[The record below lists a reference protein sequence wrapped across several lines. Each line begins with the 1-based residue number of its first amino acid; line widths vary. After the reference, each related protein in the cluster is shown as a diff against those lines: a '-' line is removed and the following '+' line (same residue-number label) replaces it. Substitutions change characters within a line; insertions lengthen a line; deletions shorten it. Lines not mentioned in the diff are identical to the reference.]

1 MSYDVRRNL
10 SRMYKRLVRVEDKDK
25 KKKENIYEEK
35 QMDDGRTEI
44 KKKKNQNQIEARKR
58 MIFRAKGM
66 R

>member
-1 MSYDVRRNL
+1 MRRNL

-58 MIFRAKGM
+58 MIFRAKGI

>member
-58 MIFRAKGM
+58 MIFRAKGI